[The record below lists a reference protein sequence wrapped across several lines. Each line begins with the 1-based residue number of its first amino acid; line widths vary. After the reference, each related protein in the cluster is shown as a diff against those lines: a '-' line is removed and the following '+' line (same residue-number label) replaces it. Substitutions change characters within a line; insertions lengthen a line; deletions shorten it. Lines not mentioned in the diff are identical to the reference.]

1 MKRLNVC
8 VILAWILLF
17 GLSGCATPV
26 GTQRER
32 KTSLRDRGLN
42 AQRQANEAKQAKEA
56 KKEPTTEQILNST
69 HGVQI
74 AGSQITST
82 AQEQLQAMADA
93 RRDARLDFNPT
104 KWGCMGGFGAAG
116 LAASAIHEPPIPLH
130 RLQGKS
136 ETYILYYKEEYV
148 QEMKRLQSSSAF
160 EGWIVGMIAVFAGI
174 AILTILAQSQ

>member
-1 MKRLNVC
+1 MERLNTFRF
-8 VILAWILLF
+8 LAWILLF
-17 GLSGCATPV
+17 GLSGCVMLV
-26 GTQRER
+26 GTHGER
-32 KTSLRDRGLN
+32 RQSLRDRILN
-42 AQRQANEAKQAKEA
+42 AQRRENESKDAVKNAKEV
-56 KKEPTTEQILNST
+56 EQVNTLGIQNANSQ
-69 HGVQI
+69 V
-74 AGSQITST
+74 TST

-93 RRDARLDFNPT
+93 RHDAKQDFNPT
-104 KWGCMGGFGAAG
+104 KWGCMGGFGPTG

-136 ETYILYYKEEYV
+136 ETYILYYKQEYV